1 MKNTPTMTDTNKE
14 EDFIR
19 RIVNFLVATAMKE
32 SHRWDFSASP
42 QDAWKFQRMHE
53 MSETIARMSQEP
65 HNGTDFTQPTVP
77 CCSYCYREIDL
88 RLYMLVGEVD
98 NGLRFAIP
106 SKIRE
111 PVKKH
116 LMDVAMEWDHAW
128 HKEKHRQ
135 THNV

>member
-1 MKNTPTMTDTNKE
+1 MKNTPTMTDADKQ

-19 RIVNFLVATAMKE
+19 RMVNFLVATAMKE
-32 SHRWDFSASP
+32 SHPWDFSASP
-42 QDAWKFQRMHE
+42 QDAWKFQLMHE

-65 HNGTDFTQPTVP
+65 HNGTDFTPLTP

-88 RLYMLVGEVD
+88 RLYMLMGEVD

-106 SKIRE
+106 SQMRD

-116 LMDVAMEWDHAW
+116 LMDVAMEWDYTW
-128 HKEKHRQ
+128 QKEKYRR
-135 THNV
+135 THND

>member
-1 MKNTPTMTDTNKE
+1 MTDADKQ

-32 SHRWDFSASP
+32 SHPWDFSASR
-42 QDAWKFQRMHE
+42 QDAWKFQLMHE

-65 HNGTDFTQPTVP
+65 HNGTDFTPLTP

-88 RLYMLVGEVD
+88 RLYMLMGEVD

-106 SKIRE
+106 SQMRD

-116 LMDVAMEWDHAW
+116 LMHVAMEWDYTW
-128 HKEKHRQ
+128 QKGKYRR
-135 THNV
+135 THND